1 PDNAKMKKQMG
12 RADSLGI
19 PFVAI
24 IGESELADGYVTL
37 KNMTSGEQNR
47 MSVEELIKALA

>member
-1 PDNAKMKKQMG
+1 
-12 RADSLGI
+12 GI